1 MQRLLFPLLMGVVTL
16 FFIGLIGELGVRL
29 VADDGM
35 QFDLEMWKY
44 ARDVKVVS
52 RDPLIGH
59 EHGLNRRAK
68 LMGVDFVTNSQ
79 GLRDREFSFN
89 RTPGVLRIVMLGD
102 SLTVGWGV
110 PCESTFSK
118 RLEWLYAKD
127 GIKAEVINTGV
138 GNWNTIQEV
147 EYFLT
152 KAYRYQPDV
161 VVLNYFVNDAEP
173 VPQSPPPSVIMRHCS
188 VCVFLAGRIDAALR
202 QYSVRQ
208 NWQDYYLGLY
218 DDGNGPG
225 WIMAKGAIKKLSD
238 YCKAR
243 GITLLVANLPELHDV
258 TNYRFSTITDLVR
271 EAARENDVPFVDL
284 LPYLK
289 NQESSKLWVTP
300 PDPHPSALAH
310 QLIAEGLFDAIRPAQ
325 PTARFDHENV
335 ELPGLN

>member
-1 MQRLLFPLLMGVVTL
+1 LLLVSVNLIS
-16 FFIGLIGELGVRL
+16 IGLLGELAVRL
-29 VADDGM
+29 FADDGM

-59 EHGLNRRAK
+59 EHGPIRRAT

-110 PCESTFSK
+110 PYESTFSK
-118 RLEWLYAKD
+118 HLEWLYAKD

-173 VPQSPPPSVIMRHCS
+173 APQSRPPSVIMRHCS
-188 VCVFLAGRIDAALR
+188 VCVLLAGRIDVALR

-208 NWQDYYLGLY
+208 SWQDYYLRLY
-218 DDGNGPG
+218 NDGNGPG
-225 WIMAKGAIKKLSD
+225 WIAAKGAIKKLSD

-243 GITLLVANLPELHDV
+243 GITLLIANLPELHDV

-289 NQESSKLWVTP
+289 NQESSTLWVTP

-325 PTARFDHENV
+325 PTGSGFVSACTGCIRAE
-335 ELPGLN
+335 